1 MRIGIGLGHGPD
13 PARAAADAAR
23 QANRQAPRPEL
34 SFAFGH
40 IRLDQRAVH
49 RGLAGELDGERL
61 LGGTSY
67 AEITPAGVSSHSVAV
82 LNLSLEGARP
92 RVAQADLRA
101 GAAPAGRAL
110 ARALSSG
117 PEPRRPLA
125 FYLGAVAAGGQD
137 NETLAALRTGLGPV
151 PVFGGMTCG
160 DYDQELSHPDFFR
173 SRQYGPRL
181 TTTAARA
188 ALLDL
193 PEGGALAFGFEHG
206 WEPVGPPVTVTKAKG
221 ARVYEVG
228 GVPVFDYYRQFLGS
242 DHDYAFFEA
251 LIQRY
256 GFSVLTRE
264 GRSLL
269 KLPVICDR
277 KRGFIAY
284 YPADD
289 MQGARVRLILAGRNS
304 LIAGSRAAAERCR
317 RALGGR
323 RPDLLFVVSCCTR
336 KRILHSRIP
345 EELAAI
351 RSAFDPSTPVFG
363 YYSGGEIAPFES
375 RELDARDPAR
385 QGSRYHTTTVTMLAL
400 CGPQRKRV
408 SVPAP
413 PAAPV
418 RFAADAGAALS
429 SSEQTLDA
437 AESFL
442 ANLSR
447 KSYEDGE
454 KLRRQSEIIRRYTPH
469 GVWSE
474 VGARTARGQYEVPD
488 AAFRGAFLFMDV
500 KGFTSFSE
508 TRAPAAVVRELNALL
523 SPATEA
529 VYARG
534 GDVDKFIGDC
544 IFAVFP
550 DADAGLAAARD
561 ILSLARA
568 RREAGSP
575 FDVRVGLNW
584 GRAVRA
590 NVGSPGRR
598 EYTFIG
604 DAVNL
609 AQRLE
614 SNAAPGSVLVADAAW
629 RRLRRRPQGALKR
642 RVTVKGKKAPVTA
655 WEAR

>member
-1 MRIGIGLGHGPD
+1 VRIGIGLGAGDDAALAAAAAAQQANQGAPD
-13 PARAAADAAR
+13 PD
-23 QANRQAPRPEL
+23 L

-40 IRLDQRAVH
+40 IRLDQAGVH
-49 RGLAGELDGERL
+49 RGLSGELDASRL
-61 LGGTSY
+61 LGGSSY

-82 LNLSLEGARP
+82 MNISFGGPRP
-92 RVAQADLRA
+92 AVAQAGVER
-101 GAAPAGRAL
+101 GAAAAGRAL
-110 ARALSSG
+110 SRSLAGARAK
-117 PEPRRPLA
+117 RPLA
-125 FYLGAVAAGGQD
+125 FYLGAVATGQD
-137 NETLAALRTGLGPV
+137 NDALGALREGLGPV

-173 SRQYGPRL
+173 SSQYGPRL
-181 TTTAARA
+181 TSTAVRA
-188 ALLDL
+188 ALVDL
-193 PEGGALAFGFEHG
+193 PQGGAMSFGFEHG
-206 WEPVGPPVTVTKAKG
+206 WDPVGPPVLVTKAKRE
-221 ARVYEVG
+221 RVYEVG
-228 GVPVFDYYRQFLGS
+228 GVPVFEYYRQFLGS

-256 GFSVLTRE
+256 GFSVLSKD

-269 KLPVICDR
+269 KLPVLCDR
-277 KRGFIAY
+277 KRGFISY
-284 YPADD
+284 FPADD

-304 LIAGSRAAAERCR
+304 LIAGSRAAALRCR
-317 RALGGR
+317 AALGGR
-323 RPDLLFVVSCCTR
+323 KPDLLFVVSCCTR
-336 KRILHSRIP
+336 KRILHSRIG

-351 RSAFDPSTPVFG
+351 RSAFPPSTPVFG
-363 YYSGGEIAPFES
+363 CYSGGEIAPFES
-375 RELDARDPAR
+375 REREARDPRR

-413 PAAPV
+413 QAVPV
-418 RFAADAGAALS
+418 RIADDADAALAA
-429 SSEQTLDA
+429 SENTLDA

-454 KLRRQSEIIRRYTPH
+454 KLRRQSEVLRRYTPH
-469 GVWSE
+469 GVWTA
-474 VGARTARGQYEVPD
+474 VGERAAAGQYEVPD
-488 AAFRGAFLFMDV
+488 SEFKGAFLFMDV
-500 KGFTSFSE
+500 KGFTAFSE
-508 TRAPAAVVRELNALL
+508 TRRPAAVVAELNALL
-523 SPATEA
+523 APATEA

-550 DADAGLAAARD
+550 TADAGLAAARD
-561 ILSLARA
+561 ILALSRA
-568 RREAGSP
+568 RRGAGSP

-590 NVGSPGRR
+590 NVGARGRR

-609 AQRLE
+609 AQRME
-614 SNAAPGSVLVADAAW
+614 SNASPGTVLVSAEAW
-629 RRLRRRPQGALKR
+629 KRLRRRPKAAR
-642 RVTVKGKKAPVTA
+642 RRTVAVKGKKAPVA
-655 WEAR
+655 CWELA